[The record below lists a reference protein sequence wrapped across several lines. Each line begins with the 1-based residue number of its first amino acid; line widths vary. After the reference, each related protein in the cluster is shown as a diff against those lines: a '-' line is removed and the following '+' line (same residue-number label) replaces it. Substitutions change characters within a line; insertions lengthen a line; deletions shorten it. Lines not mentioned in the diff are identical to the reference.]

1 MNDTPH
7 AEHLHTVGTPARDR
21 LIGLDVTRGVALIG
35 VCVMNYHG
43 YLNSGA
49 AQLDRST
56 LGKFFNPWT
65 GPLST
70 RFAAVFVAV
79 AGIGVVLL
87 ARGAIASGDPAR
99 VAAVRWRLA
108 RRGLMLLAAGYV
120 LDWIW
125 SGTILWYYG
134 GLFLVGAAVVTLR
147 DRWVL
152 ALGAASVLASA
163 GIQWW
168 SVQRTA
174 GGHSTA
180 WLLQGHSEATQS
192 PRDLLFDLFVRG
204 THPLVPWLGFFCLGI
219 LLGRRLPW
227 PVTTRVNLA
236 FAGTLCLAAG
246 YGLSAAV
253 GWHPHLASTHP
264 FDRGLFYVLSTVGS
278 TLLAVTAISWLAERT
293 RSNAVTEALAVAGR
307 TTLTLYVLHVLV
319 FRLVVDWLGWLDV
332 NAGLGTALA
341 FAVAYWAVAV
351 LLANLWAD
359 RVGQG
364 PLEWVYRTL
373 SE

>member
-1 MNDTPH
+1 
-7 AEHLHTVGTPARDR
+7 
-21 LIGLDVTRGVALIG
+21 
-35 VCVMNYHG
+35 
-43 YLNSGA
+43 
-49 AQLDRST
+49 
-56 LGKFFNPWT
+56 
-65 GPLST
+65 
-70 RFAAVFVAV
+70 
-79 AGIGVVLL
+79 
-87 ARGAIASGDPAR
+87 AIASGDPAR

>member
-70 RFAAVFVAV
+70 RFAAV

>member
-70 RFAAVFVAV
+70 RFAAVYVAV

-87 ARGAIASGDPAR
+87 ARRAIASGDPAR

>member
-87 ARGAIASGDPAR
+87 ARRAIASGDPAR

>member
-70 RFAAVFVAV
+70 RFAAVYVAV

>member
-87 ARGAIASGDPAR
+87 ARRAIASGDPAR

-278 TLLAVTAISWLAERT
+278 TLLAVTAIGWLAERT